1 MESTQL
7 EAASIAERYDH
18 KAFKMIGV
26 ISPRLDHIVAANTV
40 GHMLVAL
47 GASVGP
53 TLLGQPHRD
62 ADDQEHAR
70 LARFPFI
77 LLAARPGK
85 ISRIVAEA
93 QALAGVTIVDYP
105 EEGYTT
111 THDDD
116 YGAALAARKAADLV
130 HIGAALFGPAHEIDG
145 LCGRLSLWRPQ

>member
-1 MESTQL
+1 MENTLGQL
-7 EAASIAERYDH
+7 VDSAERYDH
-18 KAFKMIGV
+18 KAYKMIGIV
-26 ISPRLDHIVAANTV
+26 APRLDQVVAANTV

-53 TLLGQPHRD
+53 VLLGQARRD

-77 LLAARPGK
+77 LLTARSAK
-85 ISRIVAEA
+85 ITRIVAEA
-93 QALAGVTIVDYP
+93 RARPDITVVDYP
-105 EEGYTT
+105 EEGFTT

-116 YGAALAARKAADLV
+116 YGAALARRKAADLV
-130 HIGAALFGPAHEIDG
+130 HIGAALFGPAPQVDE